1 MSHLSF
7 APRSQATPRRFDSA
21 FSRLRDALVPADDLG
36 DDERQELLCE
46 LRIEMGLL
54 GEFSQSGDLPGFP
67 RLVGRGQTVV
77 GFEFT
82 DALGEFEPLGEEVN
96 EGGIDVVDAASQ
108 LLQPF
113 DCACSVV
120 SVLIHA
126 PSLSM
131 PGHACA
137 PRPNGRGA
145 QAT

>member
-1 MSHLSF
+1 
-7 APRSQATPRRFDSA
+7 
-21 FSRLRDALVPADDLG
+21 
-36 DDERQELLCE
+36 
-46 LRIEMGLL
+46 MGLL
-54 GEFSQSGDLPGFP
+54 GEFSQPGHLPGFP
-67 RLVGRGQTVV
+67 RLVGRGQTMV
-77 GFEFT
+77 GFEFA
-82 DALGEFEPLGEEVN
+82 DSLGEFEALGEEVN

-113 DCACSVV
+113 DCAYPVV

-137 PRPNGRGA
+137 PRPNGRGE

>member
-1 MSHLSF
+1 M
-7 APRSQATPRRFDSA
+7 
-21 FSRLRDALVPADDLG
+21 PADDLG
-36 DDERQELLCE
+36 DDEREELLCE

-54 GEFSQSGDLPGFP
+54 GEFSESGDLPGFP

-82 DALGEFEPLGEEVN
+82 DALGELEALGEEVN

-113 DCACSVV
+113 DCMCPVV

-137 PRPNGRGA
+137 PHPFGRGA